1 MTRTANSST
10 ETILKCLIALLAIV
24 LMLKVMTGGFL

>member
-1 MTRTANSST
+1 MTRTANNST
-10 ETILKCLIALLAIV
+10 ETIIKSLIALLAII

>member
-1 MTRTANSST
+1 MTHTTNDST

-24 LMLKVMTGGFL
+24 LMAKVITGGFI